1 MPRKKVEVIEEKVTS
16 VVETSEVPK
25 KTGRTCKKAEEV
37 KEAVVATE
45 KKVRTSA
52 KKTAAKVEETVK
64 AAEKAIEEK
73 KPARR
78 AKKQPPV
85 ITIQSMMSGEI
96 SVDEILKRVEE
107 KAAGKAVTAIYIKSE
122 ENKAFYVADGEDG
135 SIDLWD

>member
-1 MPRKKVEVIEEKVTS
+1 MPRKKNETAPETVEA
-16 VVETSEVPK
+16 PK
-25 KTGRTCKKAEEV
+25 KTTRKKAEEV

-45 KKVRTSA
+45 KKVRSTA

-73 KPARR
+73 KPVRR
-78 AKKQPPV
+78 AKKQTPV
-85 ITIQSMMSGEI
+85 ITIQSMMGGEI